1 VSADEPSN
9 YRRRV
14 LLCVVGLTPQVI
26 TETLYALAV
35 LRAPPFIPNDI
46 RVVTTSEG
54 SQRALLTLL
63 DPDSGALPQLS
74 KDYALEGLATA
85 LTPERIHTINDG
97 TGAALGDISSDK
109 DSRFAADTLT
119 RMVQRLT
126 ADPAAAL
133 HVSIAGGRKPMGFFA
148 GYALSLFGRCQDRLS
163 HVLVSPEF
171 EAHPQFFYPPP
182 KPRVLLTRDNRPVRT
197 DAARII
203 LADIPFVRLRHG
215 LPRSL
220 LAGEASYARAVAGVQ
235 GNLGPPELVLDADR
249 RQMTAGGTRIALSA
263 VLFAWIVWLAG
274 RRKRGDPNEG
284 AVHWIEANVEEFLEI
299 YGKVAGA
306 SAPQVERARGSL
318 AKGMTR
324 EYFEEKK
331 ARYNK
336 LVRDALGVAAEPYCI
351 RAIGRRPRTR
361 FGLRLPADAIRFV
374 GHRDVVR

>member
-1 VSADEPSN
+1 MTDEEPSS

-35 LRAPPFIPNDI
+35 LRDPPFVPTEI

-63 DPDSGALPQLS
+63 DPDTGALPQLS
-74 KDYALEGLATA
+74 QDYALEGLAAA
-85 LTPERIHTINDG
+85 LTPERIYKITDS
-97 TGAALGDISSDK
+97 TGIALDDISSD
-109 DSRFAADTLT
+109 DDNRFAADVLT
-119 RMVQRLT
+119 GIVQRLT

-133 HVSIAGGRKPMGFFA
+133 HVSIAGGRKTMGFFA
-148 GYALSLFGRCQDRLS
+148 GYALSLFGRWQDRLS

-171 EAHPQFFYPPP
+171 EGHPQFFYPPP
-182 KPRVLLTRDNRPVRT
+182 KPRVLFTRDNRPVRT

-203 LADIPFVRLRHG
+203 LADIPFVRLRQG

-220 LAGEASYARAVAGVQ
+220 LAGDASYARAVAGVQ
-235 GNLGPPELVLDADR
+235 ENLGPPQLVLDADR
-249 RQMTAGGTRIALSA
+249 RRMTAGGTPIALSA
-263 VLFAWIVWLAG
+263 VLFAWIVWLAV
-274 RRKRGDPNEG
+274 RRKRGAPDEG
-284 AVHWIEANVEEFLEI
+284 AVHWTEANVEEFLAV
-299 YGKVAGA
+299 YGRVADV
-306 SAPQVERARGSL
+306 SRSQVERARRSL
-318 AKGMTR
+318 ARGMTR

-351 RAIGRRPRTR
+351 HAVGRRPRTR
-361 FGLRLPADAIRFV
+361 FGLRLPADAICFV
-374 GHRDVVR
+374 GDTDVVR

>member
-1 VSADEPSN
+1 MTASEPSN

-35 LRAPPFIPNDI
+35 LRAPPFVPTEI

-63 DPDSGALPQLS
+63 DADTGALAQLS
-74 KDYALEGLATA
+74 KDYALEGLAAA
-85 LTPERIHTINDG
+85 LTPERIHTIIDG
-97 TGAALGDISSDK
+97 TGAALDDISSD
-109 DSRFAADTLT
+109 DENRIAADVIT
-119 RMVQRLT
+119 RTVQRLT

-133 HVSIAGGRKPMGFFA
+133 HVSIAGGRKTMGFFA
-148 GYALSLFGRCQDRLS
+148 GYALSLFGRSQDRLS
-163 HVLVSPEF
+163 HVLVSSEF
-171 EAHPQFFYPPP
+171 EGHPQFFYPPP
-182 KPRVLLTRDNRPVRT
+182 KPRVLFTRDNRPVRT

-220 LAGEASYARAVAGVQ
+220 LAGEASYARAVASVQ
-235 GNLGPPELVLDADR
+235 ENLGPPELVLDTNQ

-263 VLFAWIVWLAG
+263 VMFAWIVWLAV
-274 RRKRGDPNEG
+274 RRKRGAPDAG
-284 AVHWIEANVEEFLEI
+284 AVHWTEANVEEFISL
-299 YGKVAGA
+299 YDKVAE
-306 SAPQVERARGSL
+306 SSKSQVERTRKSL
-318 AKGMTR
+318 AKGMSR

-336 LVRDALGVAAEPYCI
+336 LVRDALGIAAEPYCI
-351 RAIGRRPRTR
+351 HAVGRRPRTH
-361 FGLRLPADAIRFV
+361 FGLRLPADAISIV
-374 GHRDVVR
+374 GDTDIVQ

>member
-1 VSADEPSN
+1 MTEDEPSS
-9 YRRRV
+9 YPRRI

-35 LRAPPFIPNDI
+35 LRDPPFVPTEI

-63 DPDSGALPQLS
+63 DPDTGALPQLA
-74 KDYALEGLATA
+74 KDYALDGLAAA
-85 LTPERIHTINDG
+85 LTPERIHTITDD
-97 TGAALGDISSDK
+97 TGAALDDISSDN
-109 DSRFAADTLT
+109 DNRFAADVLT
-119 RMVQRLT
+119 AIVQRLT

-133 HVSIAGGRKPMGFFA
+133 HVSIAGGRKTLGFFA
-148 GYALSLFGRCQDRLS
+148 GYAVSLFGRGQDRLS

-182 KPRVLLTRDNRPVRT
+182 KPRVLFTRDNRPVRT

-220 LAGEASYARAVAGVQ
+220 LAGGTSYARAVAGVQ
-235 GNLGPPELVLDADR
+235 QSLGPPELVLDPER
-249 RQMTAGGTRIALSA
+249 RELTAGGTVIPLSGA
-263 VLFAWIVWLAG
+263 LFAWILWLAG
-274 RRKRGDPNEG
+274 RRKRESPDEG
-284 AVHWIEANVEEFLEI
+284 AVHWTEANVEEFLAVYER
-299 YGKVAGA
+299 VAGRFV
-306 SAPQVERARGSL
+306 SPVERARRSL

-331 ARYNK
+331 ARYKK
-336 LVRDALGVAAEPYCI
+336 LVRDALGVAGEPYCI
-351 RAIGRRPRTR
+351 HAVGRRPRTR
-361 FGLRLPADAIRFV
+361 FGLRLPADAIRIV
-374 GHRDVVR
+374 GDTDVVR